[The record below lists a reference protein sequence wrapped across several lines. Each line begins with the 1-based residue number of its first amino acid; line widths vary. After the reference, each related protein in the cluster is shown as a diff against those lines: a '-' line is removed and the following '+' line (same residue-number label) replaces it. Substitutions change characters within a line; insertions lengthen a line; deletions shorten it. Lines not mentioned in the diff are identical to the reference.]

1 MRYELHPE
9 AELEL
14 TEAALR
20 YESFVPNLGRHFAN
34 EVERVIGILLEHPGA
49 GARVDN
55 ELRHFALRR
64 FPFSVVYADRGDLL
78 FILAIAHGSREPEY
92 WRPRVHDR

>member
-1 MRYELHPE
+1 MRYEFHPE

-20 YESFVPNLGRHFAN
+20 YESIVPNLGRHFAS
-34 EVERVIGILLEHPGA
+34 EVERVIDILLGHPEA

-55 ELRHFALRR
+55 ELRHFVLRR
-64 FPFSVVYADRGDLL
+64 FPFSVVYAASVDLL
-78 FILAIAHGSREPEY
+78 LILAIAHGSREPEY